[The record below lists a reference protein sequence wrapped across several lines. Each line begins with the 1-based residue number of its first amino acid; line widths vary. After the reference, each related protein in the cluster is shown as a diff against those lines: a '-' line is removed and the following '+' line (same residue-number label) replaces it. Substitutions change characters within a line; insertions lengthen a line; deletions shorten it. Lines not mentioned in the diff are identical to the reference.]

1 MTLILTDMKGTD
13 SGERRHLMMWRRSWE
28 GRRAEGLAGRR
39 DGCVWFL
46 KGLTLRSENRKA
58 ALNVEELGLMTGSK
72 V

>member
-1 MTLILTDMKGTD
+1 
-13 SGERRHLMMWRRSWE
+13 MMWRRSWE

-58 ALNVEELGLMTGSK
+58 ALNVEELGLTTGSK